1 MSYTILFQP
10 AARRELSRIE
20 HSNQRR
26 ILAAIES
33 LAQNPRPAGCTK
45 MSGFNDVWRIRVG
58 VFRIIYKIEDR
69 RLIIEIVRVG
79 HRRDVYRGL

>member
-1 MSYTILFQP
+1 
-10 AARRELSRIE
+10 
-20 HSNQRR
+20 
-26 ILAAIES
+26 
-33 LAQNPRPAGCTK
+33 

-58 VFRIIYKIEDR
+58 MFRIIYKIEDR